1 MRYDSDLGGTIVCWL
16 GLFRPEPIFASSLL
30 PAMPALTV
38 KSAGMIR
45 VTQATDKP

>member
-1 MRYDSDLGGTIVCWL
+1 MVCWL

-38 KSAGMIR
+38 KS
-45 VTQATDKP
+45 TATTGVMQRSDQL